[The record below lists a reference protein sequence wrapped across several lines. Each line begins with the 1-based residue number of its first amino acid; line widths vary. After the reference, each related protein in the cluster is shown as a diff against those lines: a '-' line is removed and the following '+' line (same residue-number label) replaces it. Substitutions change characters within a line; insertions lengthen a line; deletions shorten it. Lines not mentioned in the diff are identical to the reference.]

1 MSNSRD
7 TGSKRLMVSSSY
19 PLMFGLLK
27 TTDATF
33 LPGHSAA
40 IKINIGGK
48 HHTIGVFGI
57 LHPDV
62 LRKERFDL
70 GYPVSTLEI
79 NLEVFL

>member
-1 MSNSRD
+1 
-7 TGSKRLMVSSSY
+7 VSTFCS
-19 PLMFGLLK
+19 LT

-40 IKINIGGK
+40 IKVNIGGK
-48 HHTIGVFGI
+48 NHTIGVFGI
-57 LHPDV
+57 LHPDI

>member
-7 TGSKRLMVSSSY
+7 TGLRRLKVSNHH
-19 PLMFGLLK
+19 LLIFGSLK
-27 TTDATF
+27 ITDATF